1 MLTKKLHIQEEE
13 IKRKNSI
20 RLNLFKLNMIYRSL
34 IVIYSKFTINYILIQ
49 GDYIFT
55 ITNVQ

>member
-1 MLTKKLHIQEEE
+1 MLTKKLHIQGEE

-20 RLNLFKLNMIYRSL
+20 KLNLFKLNMIYRSL

>member
-20 RLNLFKLNMIYRSL
+20 RLNLFKLNPIYRSL
-34 IVIYSKFTINYILIQ
+34 IVLYPKFTINYILIQ
-49 GDYIFT
+49 GDNIFT

>member
-13 IKRKNSI
+13 IKRKNST